1 MKMKKVLLGA
11 FLFAAVS
18 LSSWAQNPG
27 ADYLSLGET
36 KLAKDYFMKAMR
48 QSPAE
53 AHFYLGEIAY
63 NEGNLTEAKANY
75 EKGLAASPESALSA
89 VGLAKLQLKSDAKA
103 GTKALEEIQK
113 KNKKDVIVLL
123 AIAKAFSDNGL
134 TEKADKAFETA
145 RKADKKSPWIYI
157 YEGDKLAA
165 KQDPG
170 QAAAQYDQAINF
182 DPNCIVAYLKGAQ
195 VYEYIN
201 YETAMSLLKK
211 ATEINPSYRLTY
223 KYIGKI
229 ANQKGVYPASIE
241 AYDKYFEM
249 GDDYTMD
256 DLTRYASSN
265 FFTNNYDKAITL
277 IDKGLAVE
285 PNNFVLNR
293 LQMYS
298 NNAIEDFGSGLTS
311 AERFFSIQRDTI
323 KYITQDYTTYANIL
337 MKTNQP
343 EKAIEAYKQAIALD
357 DKNIELPKEVASMA
371 AEVGLTA
378 AAGDFF
384 QQYIDRTLAS
394 DEEAVIQPTDYYQLG
409 FYYYQGGSKAMR
421 ADTTTYTVE
430 EVAKL
435 QEEGKATLKKA
446 DAAFAK
452 LEEVAP
458 ESYLGSFWRARTNA
472 TLDPETTE
480 GLARPFYEETIARV
494 LKSEDQDNTKTLSE
508 AYRYLGYYYF
518 LQFDANKK
526 PEAKAKAIESCQK
539 LLEIDPTNQ
548 MATQLLEFLQ

>member
-75 EKGLAASPESALSA
+75 EKGLAADPESALSA

-103 GTKALEEIQK
+103 GTKALEEVQK
-113 KNKKDVIVLL
+113 KNKKNVIVLL
-123 AIAKAFSDNGL
+123 AIANAFNDNGL

-165 KQDPG
+165 KKDPG

-201 YETAMSLLKK
+201 YETAMNLLKR

-249 GDDYTMD
+249 GSDFTMD
-256 DLTRYASSN
+256 DITRYASSN
-265 FFTNNYDKAITL
+265 FFTNNYDKAISL
-277 IDKGLAVE
+277 IEKGLEVE
-285 PNNFVLNR
+285 PDNFVLNR

-311 AERFFSIQRDTI
+311 AEKFFSIKRDTI

-371 AEVGLTA
+371 AEVGLSA
-378 AAGDFF
+378 VAGDFF
-384 QQYIDRTLAS
+384 QQYIDRTLAA

-421 ADTTTYTVE
+421 ADTTTYSVE

-435 QEEGKATLKKA
+435 QEEGKATLLKA

-452 LEEVAP
+452 LEETAP
-458 ESYLGSFWRARTNA
+458 DSYLGSFWRARTNA

-494 LKSEDQDNTKTLSE
+494 LKSEDQDNVKTLSE

-518 LQFDANKK
+518 LQFDSNKS
-526 PEAKAKAIESCQK
+526 PEAKAKAIEACEK

-548 MATQLLEFLQ
+548 MATQLLEFLK

>member
-103 GTKALEEIQK
+103 GIKALEEIQK

-223 KYIGKI
+223 KCIGKI

-409 FYYYQGGSKAMR
+409 FYYYQGGSKALR

-435 QEEGKATLKKA
+435 QEEGKATMKKA
-446 DAAFAK
+446 DVAFAK

-518 LQFDANKK
+518 LQFDTHKK